1 MAASS
6 KLADASSSFPVSEEA
21 ADTVLTRLH
30 TTATTHRVPLP
41 SAILLSVA
49 TLLKSPTAPASTISA
64 VLTALCQL
72 PPAALPPNQSSLLAP
87 VIATAADRAR
97 AVLNPVDLRH
107 AAHLIAQLA
116 ARSDSAAIE
125 INSSGTVGIL
135 FHAASAAAAADPAL
149 REALRQVA
157 VVTGLSADEFRTLLS
172 SSHASF
178 RSRAEKLV
186 AAATNAYR
194 RPVRILAIDGG
205 GTRAVLALQILK
217 RIELLTGTSLRSTF
231 DIIGGTS
238 TGGILAVAAGI
249 LGKSLQQV
257 EDLYTQ
263 FAHQVF
269 SGKPGK
275 TTSSGIYHAGKVL
288 LLNKGVYNSRVLQ
301 RLYETHCGPGRLFEH
316 AGGHGTPR
324 VFVLS
329 TQIRARDRRVRTPR
343 PFLHANYRGKGRP
356 RYAHGCWHRLSEAL
370 RATTAAP
377 VYFDAFVDAGGEAFC
392 DGGVL
397 MNNPTSVAIHEARY
411 LWPGRPLGVVVSV
424 GTGSFSMNVE
434 TQQSPAVTLLKKDET
449 VSVSNI
455 VNRNSQ
461 VATDSPEARRRGS
474 MAIRVAQAV
483 LDSATDTESIH
494 HTLEDLLGK
503 DGVYFRLNP
512 HVPGEQIM
520 MDEYRPEVLAY
531 LRNVG
536 IKYSTDGSGAEVLRK
551 LCRKLDQNFRYGL
564 NGYGMWLTKTARSY
578 ARL

>member
-1 MAASS
+1 MDTS
-6 KLADASSSFPVSEEA
+6 LNPTVSEEA
-21 ADTVLTRLH
+21 ADIVLTRLH
-30 TTATTHRVPLP
+30 TTAISHCASLP
-41 SAILLSVA
+41 SATILSVA
-49 TLLKSPTAPASTISA
+49 TLLRSPTIPASTISA

-72 PPAALPPNQSSLLAP
+72 PPTALPSNQSSLLAP
-87 VIATAADRAR
+87 VVATAANRAR
-97 AVLNPVDLRH
+97 AVLNSIDLRH

-116 ARSDSAAIE
+116 ARSDAAAVE
-125 INSSGTVGIL
+125 INSSGAVGTL
-135 FHAASAAAAADPAL
+135 FHAAATAAAGDPAL

-172 SSHASF
+172 SSEASF

-186 AAATNAYR
+186 AVATNAYR

-205 GTRAVLALQILK
+205 GIRAVLALQILK
-217 RIELLTGTSLRSTF
+217 RMEVLMGASLRSTF
-231 DIIGGTS
+231 DIIAGTS
-238 TGGILAVAAGI
+238 TGGVLAVATGI
-249 LGKSLQQV
+249 LGKPLQEV
-257 EDLYTQ
+257 EELYTQ

-269 SGKPGK
+269 SGNPGK

-377 VYFDAFVDAGGEAFC
+377 IYFDAFVDADGEAFC

-397 MNNPTSVAIHEARY
+397 MNNPTSVAIHEAKY

-434 TQQSPAVTLLKKDET
+434 AQRGPAAAILKKDER
-449 VSVSNI
+449 VYVGNI
-455 VNRNSQ
+455 VHPIPA
-461 VATDSPEARRRGS
+461 VTADSPEARRRGS

-483 LDSATDTESIH
+483 LESATDTESIH

-520 MDEYRPEVLAY
+520 MDEYRPEVLAH

-536 IKYSTDGSGAEVLRK
+536 MKYSTDGNGAEILRR
-551 LCRKLDQNFRYGL
+551 LCSKLDQNFKYGL
-564 NGYGMWLTKTARSY
+564 NGYGMWLKRTARSY